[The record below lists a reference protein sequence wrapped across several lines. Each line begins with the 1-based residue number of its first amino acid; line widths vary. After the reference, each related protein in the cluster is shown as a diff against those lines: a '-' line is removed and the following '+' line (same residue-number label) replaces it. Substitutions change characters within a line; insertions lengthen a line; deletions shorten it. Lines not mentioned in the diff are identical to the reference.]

1 MIFVITTFRH
11 VNAADAVVEF
21 DFHQEPCLDV
31 IMPKIFRLLYST
43 IRNSFSMGVKC
54 GVYYL
59 MFTTDHEVDFLLLH
73 ESQYLQ
79 FIECAISAPDGVAP
93 EAIFKFLF
101 EYRVNTYSSP
111 MYNLQP
117 I

>member
-1 MIFVITTFRH
+1 MIFATTTFIH
-11 VNAADAVVEF
+11 VIAADAVVEF

-31 IMPKIFRLLYST
+31 IMPKIFGLLYST
-43 IRNSFSMGVKC
+43 SRNSFSMGVKC
-54 GVYYL
+54 RVYYL

-79 FIECAISAPDGVAP
+79 FIECAISAPDGVAS
-93 EAIFKFLF
+93 EAIFEFLF
-101 EYRVNTYSSP
+101 EYRLNTSSSP
-111 MYNLQP
+111 MYNLR